1 MKKLIVDK
9 SDELFSYLKSRN
21 FTSFPKLVEDNRSD
35 VNVYEFVEDTEIPTL
50 SEEALQRLNDYCMDK
65 YPINPF
71 IINYDETAIE
81 QLPNETL
88 FKSIT
93 PEIVAYHMDKFDF
106 KRDMEFAEKYGKSIL
121 EVFPERYYE
130 DTEEGIIRRVVDN
143 LIADPDLRYLDDK
156 PMIDEKIENEEITE
170 EVVEETEIEESSEEV
185 VE

>member
-1 MKKLIVDK
+1 MKLRAIRSIETYELIGFGADANQEGQMFGDGQVWSK
-9 SDELFSYLKSRN
+9 
-21 FTSFPKLVEDNRSD
+21 V
-35 VNVYEFVEDTEIPTL
+35 VIEDTEIPTL

-156 PMIDEKIENEEITE
+156 PMIDEKIENEENTE

>member
-1 MKKLIVDK
+1 MKLRAIRSIETYELIGFGADANQEGQMFGDGQVWSK
-9 SDELFSYLKSRN
+9 
-21 FTSFPKLVEDNRSD
+21 V
-35 VNVYEFVEDTEIPTL
+35 VIEDTEIPTL

-106 KRDMEFAEKYGKSIL
+106 KSDMEFAEKYGKI
-121 EVFPERYYE
+121 
-130 DTEEGIIRRVVDN
+130 
-143 LIADPDLRYLDDK
+143 
-156 PMIDEKIENEEITE
+156 
-170 EVVEETEIEESSEEV
+170 
-185 VE
+185 